1 MVCSLLDISIG
12 EENSESQKNYT
23 VLEFSDNRGDEV
35 VFKIQEISRFRTLEH
50 LSIKLR
56 KGNDAKVREY
66 LGECYRQL
74 KSEHTNKLKEIDEL
88 TKLLQDHKSQNDS
101 LQIQVETQRREC
113 SQRIEEERNLAAH
126 EISQTHSEY
135 RNKLEKE
142 QKEFSDVFNT
152 KIRELENQNKVLD
165 YDLKAMTKK
174 NMQNEST
181 LQRISEENIS
191 LRHELQNK
199 EGEHKRQL
207 DEKNIVD
214 QQKDEL
220 IQNVNQLKLNVH
232 TLHHEKLKLEGDKE
246 NRDMQMAHLKNQFE
260 SLSQELKDKKEKVE
274 KRDQT
279 VRNVSQELLKANKI
293 IEQLQ
298 HTNVKLNNKLKACDQ
313 IYNAQEKVVE
323 QKSSELEIAREQ
335 LREKTDQMSD
345 KQNDNQLLDQ
355 KLKESEK
362 NVEDLSHK
370 VESKD
375 RLVQWLNKQLTDVQ
389 KNHPNIRLG
398 APPESLLREGPG
410 GINFT
415 ASAMT
420 STSTPTAL
428 GRSQKEN
435 NNPKAGGSS
444 IDPKYLAASSPALA
458 PKSTL
463 APPKRSTNRNY
474 SNSTTTPKGGGG
486 LLRQNLSPRN
496 IASNSPT
503 AATTTPQSVYFK
515 T

>member
-1 MVCSLLDISIG
+1 MVCSLLDMSIG

-35 VFKIQEISRFRTLEH
+35 VFKIQEISRIRTLDL

-74 KSEHTNKLKEIDEL
+74 KSEHTNKLKEIDEFRA
-88 TKLLQDHKSQNDS
+88 LLHDYKSQNES
-101 LQIQVETQRREC
+101 LHIQVETQRREC

-126 EISQTHSEY
+126 EISQTHEKY
-135 RNKLEKE
+135 HTKHEKE
-142 QKEFSDVFNT
+142 QKEYNDVFNA

-181 LQRISEENIS
+181 LQRISEENIA

-199 EGEHKRQL
+199 EGELKRKL
-207 DEKNIVD
+207 DEKNNVD

-220 IQNVNQLKLNVH
+220 LQNVNQLKLNVQSI
-232 TLHHEKLKLEGDKE
+232 HHEKLKLEGDKE
-246 NRDMQMAHLKNQFE
+246 NREVQMAQIKTQFE
-260 SLSQELKDKKEKVE
+260 SLTQELKDKKEKVE

-298 HTNVKLNNKLKACDQ
+298 QTNVKMNNKLKACDQ

-335 LREKTDQMSD
+335 LREKTDQMAD
-345 KQNDNQLLDQ
+345 KQNDNQLLDH
-355 KLKESEK
+355 KLKEAEK

-389 KNHPNIRLG
+389 KNHPNIRVG
-398 APPESLLREGPG
+398 APPETLLREGHPG

-420 STSTPTAL
+420 STSTPTGKNHAL
-428 GRSQKEN
+428 K
-435 NNPKAGGSS
+435 K
-444 IDPKYLAASSPALA
+444 I
-458 PKSTL
+458 
-463 APPKRSTNRNY
+463 
-474 SNSTTTPKGGGG
+474 
-486 LLRQNLSPRN
+486 
-496 IASNSPT
+496 
-503 AATTTPQSVYFK
+503 
-515 T
+515 